1 MPAHAAPHI
10 AKQWGPP
17 ASPISKAVKAKV
29 VFMFA
34 ILKTQAPSLEDLS
47 REINALQ
54 RHVRILNSDALQLI
68 VNNQSCQPD

>member
-54 RHVRILNSDALQLI
+54 
-68 VNNQSCQPD
+68 